1 MIIIIIA
8 CGVGGAVLV
17 FLVLVLVIC
26 CVWRHRQRTRKADFV
41 VNNHSANHKSSP
53 SADIELG
60 KVTYKESQPSS
71 KGVYVCA
78 CVYVLCVYVCIYV
91 HIYIYIV

>member
-17 FLVLVLVIC
+17 FLVLVLIIC
-26 CVWRHRQRTRKADFV
+26 CVWRHHQRTRKADFV
-41 VNNHSANHKSSP
+41 LNNHSVNQKSSP

-60 KVTYKESQPSS
+60 KVTTYKESQPIS
-71 KGVYVCA
+71 KGVYVCE
-78 CVYVLCVYVCIYV
+78 CVCVCVCIY
-91 HIYIYIV
+91 IV